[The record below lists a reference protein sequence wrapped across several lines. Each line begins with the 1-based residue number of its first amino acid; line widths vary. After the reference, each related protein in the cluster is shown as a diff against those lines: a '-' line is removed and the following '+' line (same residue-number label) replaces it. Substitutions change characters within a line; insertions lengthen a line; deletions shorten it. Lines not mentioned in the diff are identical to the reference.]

1 MVQNKD
7 KKQLL
12 KLVTL
17 FDRSGWPYVRNK
29 KNEHSI
35 SKQSPS
41 QRYIYIYDKAFKYYL
56 NL

>member
-35 SKQSPS
+35 SNLASDI
-41 QRYIYIYDKAFKYYL
+41 YIYI
-56 NL
+56 